1 MALKQLTL
9 IQGNTQTYTI
19 TLMNGSAGTPYCLKN
34 WVIYF
39 TVKTDPSLP
48 DAQASFQKK
57 IISFSDSTGGTT
69 GVAVIPVVPTDTINL
84 PPQQYD
90 FDIKVIT
97 AANENFTVM
106 RGKLDLLYGVTGTIG
121 TAGTAH

>member
-19 TLMNGSAGTPYCLKN
+19 TLLNGPAGVPYCLKN

-57 IISFSDSTGGTT
+57 ITSFSDSTGGTT
-69 GVAVIPVVPTDTINL
+69 GIAVIPIVPTDTIALN
-84 PPQQYD
+84 PQQYD
-90 FDIKVIT
+90 FDIKVVT

-106 RGKLDLLYGVTGTIG
+106 RGKFDLQYGVTGTIG
-121 TAGTAH
+121 TAGVAP